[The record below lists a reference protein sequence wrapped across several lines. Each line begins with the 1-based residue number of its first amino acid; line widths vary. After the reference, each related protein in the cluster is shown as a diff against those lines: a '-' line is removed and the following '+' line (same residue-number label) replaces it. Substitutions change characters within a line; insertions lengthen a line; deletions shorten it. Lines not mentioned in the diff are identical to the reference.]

1 MLWSLNAHIGM
12 TGDLGEG
19 VFRDDFPLVKQTKK
33 QKVAREVVID
43 SKWLLTK
50 AGWEK
55 AIANVHKSEK
65 IQIETTISIEVA
77 FYTLYLCYLL

>member
-33 QKVAREVVID
+33 RTVAREVVID
-43 SKWLLTK
+43 SKW
-50 AGWEK
+50 
-55 AIANVHKSEK
+55 V
-65 IQIETTISIEVA
+65 ISG
-77 FYTLYLCYLL
+77 Y